1 MGLSGVEP
9 RMSNLRTIVSRGAVC
24 MLLAFVANV
33 AIAQDSPKRSLVATA
48 YCVDCHFRP
57 AERLPDTFQLQ
68 GTFCRREQ
76 TELWEREDKH
86 RRSFDLIATGDG
98 LALTNRILGFPLD
111 EVLDLGPFPKRADG
125 LVPAA
130 KLRPNLP
137 ADDLRVQTVQ
147 RCLACHAPIEEDPA
161 GTGDSF
167 IEYGVSCQACH
178 GPGSGYETL
187 HQKPEWRLVKADVK
201 ERTFGLRDLRH
212 PRKKAE
218 LCASCHVGS
227 FASDPMMPGS
237 PPPRFV
243 KHEWYAKGHPP
254 LPGLEL
260 AAFAGQMPS
269 HWQPLAGKLAAIEPI
284 AYLTGEATE
293 AQIDRFIAGVPRA
306 ITIERDAFATN
317 YLAANSASFSP
328 DPARDLARAKESLVA
343 ATVVLGSYAALVA
356 DAPPAEARDF
366 ALFDCAAC
374 HHELRSASALKTRIR
389 RGIAPGRPPMPE
401 WPRLLARMAAGDAE
415 EFDRRLAELDQ
426 AYAARPFGVDAAKR
440 AAASSLREL
449 CTSLG
454 NNLATQPLDEAAGTR
469 LLRLLTS
476 EAPYAQRQELRD
488 YATAR
493 QLAWAT
499 RGIALDL
506 AGVPLR
512 DEAPQP
518 IPPGAARFR
527 ELLAAAIGQEP
538 PQSLPTARRQIEQ
551 LFAYGDA
558 SHEWDGPLRLK
569 LPAGQAVSIVENL
582 PGSLEAIS
590 TYEVEAFDK
599 RLRAIHAALP

>member
-1 MGLSGVEP
+1 
-9 RMSNLRTIVSRGAVC
+9 MSNQQTIVSRAVC
-24 MLLAFVANV
+24 TLLALAANV
-33 AIAQDSPKRSLVATA
+33 AIAQEPPKHSLVATA
-48 YCVDCHFRP
+48 YCVDCHFKP
-57 AERLPDTFQLQ
+57 AERLPDVFQLR
-68 GTFCRREQ
+68 GEFCRREQ
-76 TELWEREDKH
+76 TQLWEHEDKH
-86 RRSFDLIATGDG
+86 RRSFDLIATGEG
-98 LALTNRILGFPLD
+98 LALTNRILGFPLG
-111 EVLDLGPFPKRADG
+111 EVLDLGPFPQRADG

-137 ADDLRVQTVQ
+137 ADDPRVQTVQ

-161 GTGDSF
+161 GAGDPF

-178 GPGSGYETL
+178 GPGSGYEAL
-187 HQKPEWRLVKADVK
+187 HQRPEWRLVKADVK

-227 FASDPMMPGS
+227 FASDPMVQGS

-260 AAFAGQMPS
+260 AAFAGQMPA
-269 HWQPLAGKLAAIEPI
+269 HWQPLAGKLSAAEPI
-284 AYLTGEATE
+284 AFLTGEATE
-293 AQIDRFIAGVPRA
+293 AQIDRFIAGVPRSIA
-306 ITIERDAFATN
+306 IERDSFAPN
-317 YLAANSASFSP
+317 YLAANAASFSA

-343 ATVVLGSYAALVA
+343 AVAVLGSYAALVA
-356 DAPPAEARDF
+356 DAPQAEAMDF

-374 HHELRSASALKTRIR
+374 HHELRSASALKTRVR
-389 RGIAPGRPPMPE
+389 RGITPGRPPMPE
-401 WPRLLARMAAGDAE
+401 WPRLLARMAAGNAE

-426 AYAARPFGVDAAKR
+426 AYAARPFGVDAAR
-440 AAASSLREL
+440 RTAAGSLREL
-449 CTSLG
+449 CTNLG
-454 NNLATQPLDEAAGTR
+454 NGLVQQPLDEAAGMR
-469 LLRLLTS
+469 LMRLLTS
-476 EAPYAQRQELRD
+476 EEPYAQRQELRD

-518 IPPGAARFR
+518 MPPGAVRFR
-527 ELLAAAIGQEP
+527 EIFASAIGHETP
-538 PQSLPTARRQIEQ
+538 LNTPTARRQIEH

-558 SHEWDGPLRLK
+558 SREWDGPLRLQ
-569 LPAGQAVSIVENL
+569 LPSGQAVSIVENL
-582 PGSLEAIS
+582 PGWLEAIS
-590 TYEVEAFDK
+590 TYDDEAFNQ
-599 RLRAIHAALP
+599 RLRAIHAALR